1 MAVQTI
7 SGVDSV
13 PQGALESS
21 RVNLEIARNGE
32 EQKVQERPR
41 EENKGTRI
49 DTTA

>member
-7 SGVDSV
+7 TGVDAV

-21 RVNLEIARNGE
+21 RVNLENARNGN
-32 EQKVQERPR
+32 EQQVRERPT
-41 EENKGTRI
+41 EENKGTKI